1 MIMELEKILANAEK
15 ILTPLGVAVTR
26 PASFRVD
33 AIVTVETLVPAA
45 KALMDGKWGYLS
57 AITGLDKPAPAPAEG
72 EKPGE
77 NHMEVLYQFCEGP
90 AVTTLRLTVPYS
102 KPVIPTV
109 CSIIPSATLYEREII
124 EMFGIT
130 IEGTPNTDK
139 LLLPDDWPD
148 GVYPLRKEFTGF
160 GVKPTAGEGA

>member
-1 MIMELEKILANAEK
+1 MDMEMQLKRAEELLAPVSDQ
-15 ILTPLGVAVTR
+15 ISR

-33 AIVTVETLVPAA
+33 AVVSLDKLVPAVKILSDA
-45 KALMDGKWGYLS
+45 KWGYLS
-57 AITGLDKPAPAPAEG
+57 AITGLDKPAPVPAEG
-72 EKPGE
+72 EKAGE
-77 NHMEVLYQFCEGP
+77 NHMEILYHFCEGP
-90 AVTTLRLTVPYS
+90 AITTLRLTIPYS

-109 CSIIPSATLYEREII
+109 CDILPMATLYEREII

-148 GVYPLRKEFTGF
+148 GVYPLRKEFIGF
-160 GVKPTAGEGA
+160 ATKPTEGEGV

>member
-1 MIMELEKILANAEK
+1 MDTEKNLKRAEELLAPVSDQ
-15 ILTPLGVAVTR
+15 ITR

-33 AIVTVETLVPAA
+33 AVVSLEKLVPAA
-45 KALMDGKWGYLS
+45 KILTDAKWGYLS

-72 EKPGE
+72 EKAGE
-77 NHMEVLYQFCEGP
+77 NHIEILYHFCEGS
-90 AVTTLRLTVPYS
+90 AVATLRLTVPYS
-102 KPVIPTV
+102 KAVIPTV
-109 CSIIPSATLYEREII
+109 CDVIPMATLYEREII

-160 GVKPTAGEGA
+160 ATKPTEGEGV

>member
-1 MIMELEKILANAEK
+1 METHLKRAED
-15 ILTPLGVAVTR
+15 LLSPVSGQVSR
-26 PASFRVD
+26 PADYRVD
-33 AIVTVETLVPAA
+33 AVVTLDQLVPAA
-45 KALMDGKWGYLS
+45 KIMTDAKWGYLA
-57 AITGLDKPAPAPAEG
+57 AITGIDKPAPAPAEG

-77 NHMEVLYQFCEGP
+77 NHIEILYHFCEG
-90 AVTTLRLTVPYS
+90 AAIATLRLTIPYS
-102 KPVIPTV
+102 KAVIPTV
-109 CSIIPSATLYEREII
+109 CGVIPMATLYERELI

-160 GVKPTAGEGA
+160 ATKPAEVEGV

>member
-1 MIMELEKILANAEK
+1 MMDMEKLLKDAEDL
-15 ILTPLGVAVTR
+15 LTPLGVPLSR
-26 PASFRVD
+26 PAGYRVD
-33 AIVTVETLVPAA
+33 AEVKVNTLVPAVR
-45 KALMDGKWGYLS
+45 ALTDGKWGYLS

-90 AVTTLRLTVPYS
+90 AVTTLRVTVPYS
-102 KPVIPTV
+102 KAVIPTV
-109 CSIIPSATLYEREII
+109 CGFIPSATLYEREII

-148 GVYPLRKEFTGF
+148 KVYPMRKEFTGF
-160 GVKPTAGEGA
+160 GAKPVEAKGV